1 MNKGSEFQE
10 LSKVASG
17 GELSRLMLGLKVI
30 FSSIYGISTIV
41 FDEIDTGV
49 SGKAANSI
57 AKKMKDLSKNTQVIS
72 ITHLSTVASYANNHF
87 LILKEEEDNVNKTVV
102 EEINDGDRTNELTM
116 MMSGNINPSS
126 LDAAEVLLKKGQ
138 EY

>member
-1 MNKGSEFQE
+1 
-10 LSKVASG
+10 
-17 GELSRLMLGLKVI
+17 MLGLKVI

-87 LILKEEEDNVNKTVV
+87 LILKEEDKDVNKTVI
-102 EEINDGDRTNELTM
+102 EEINDGERIKELAM